1 MSWRDIL
8 KEEID
13 WMKHYQK
20 SLDEAKSKSKASLS
34 PDDRGKVNFILREAE
49 KALNRLKTLDEL
61 DGSEVV
67 FEELLD
73 SLSYYL

>member
-49 KALNRLKTLDEL
+49 KALNRLQLFHNFLQFTFIILVL
-61 DGSEVV
+61 CILVQIIN
-67 FEELLD
+67 
-73 SLSYYL
+73 

>member
-20 SLDEAKSKSKASLS
+20 SLDGAKSKSKASLS

-67 FEELLD
+67 FEELMD

>member
-67 FEELLD
+67 FEELMD